1 MLFFCLCNLPKYLS
15 SQPFLDVFQ
24 WNETIKLFRGGM
36 PLRRHWAHFRSYD
49 NSFTGSEAVD
59 HLHELLRCNQNFGP
73 EVTRYQSLQLLRKF
87 LKNHVIED
95 VKGRF
100 GKEDFDDNGRLY
112 RCWAGLWCSV
122 VFFFTLLTF
131 SLSCQISSTVPP
143 QACPSAHAFGTAR
156 LCCADTAMGW
166 PRRHT
171 SALSRSDE
179 AACFGEGFWDWI
191 CWTCQISCRAWKT
204 YTGLLF

>member
-1 MLFFCLCNLPKYLS
+1 M
-15 SQPFLDVFQ
+15 Q
-24 WNETIKLFRGGM
+24 WNETITLFRGGM

-59 HLHELLRCNQNFGP
+59 YLHELLKRNQNFGP

-112 RCWAGLWCSV
+112 RC
-122 VFFFTLLTF
+122 
-131 SLSCQISSTVPP
+131 
-143 QACPSAHAFGTAR
+143 
-156 LCCADTAMGW
+156 
-166 PRRHT
+166 
-171 SALSRSDE
+171 
-179 AACFGEGFWDWI
+179 
-191 CWTCQISCRAWKT
+191 
-204 YTGLLF
+204 

>member
-1 MLFFCLCNLPKYLS
+1 MIVYLFSVFKVNKKKKRFLQINIQDAYFCLRYQKFSNLPKCLS
-15 SQPFLDVFQ
+15 SRPFLYVFQ

-59 HLHELLRCNQNFGP
+59 YLHELLRRNQNFGP

-112 RCWAGLWCSV
+112 RC
-122 VFFFTLLTF
+122 
-131 SLSCQISSTVPP
+131 
-143 QACPSAHAFGTAR
+143 
-156 LCCADTAMGW
+156 
-166 PRRHT
+166 
-171 SALSRSDE
+171 
-179 AACFGEGFWDWI
+179 
-191 CWTCQISCRAWKT
+191 
-204 YTGLLF
+204 